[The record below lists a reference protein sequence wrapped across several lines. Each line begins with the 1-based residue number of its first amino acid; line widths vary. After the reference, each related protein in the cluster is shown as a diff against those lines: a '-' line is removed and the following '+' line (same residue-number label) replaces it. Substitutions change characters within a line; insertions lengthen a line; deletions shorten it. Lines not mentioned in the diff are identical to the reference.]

1 MTTLVEIPFKNTTI
15 TATNSEGK
23 PMASLRHMCDSI
35 GLDYSS
41 QLRRVNRSPWGTVV
55 MMATVAEDGKVR
67 EMTMV
72 DRRVMTIWLATVE
85 VSRIK
90 DSKVRQQLAVF
101 QNEAADALDSYF
113 HEGGAVNPRATEEQL
128 SAIEQ
133 KTRFQMEMINLAR
146 GAILDE
152 QFLES
157 KARIVLARAL
167 GEEPEIDPLDVP
179 LYAES
184 YLREKKLT
192 DKDIKSLRSVFGMRL
207 SKSYKELHGAPPK
220 KAENEVNGGIRKVN
234 SYTEADRPLFDQVWE
249 QHYADLYEPSLME
262 ELDND

>member
-1 MTTLVEIPFKNTTI
+1 MTSLVEIPFHGTTI
-15 TATNSEGK
+15 HAINDEGK
-23 PMASLRHMCDSI
+23 PLVSVRHVCESLGIDAASQREKLKKKTWATEVIIPS
-35 GLDYSS
+35 
-41 QLRRVNRSPWGTVV
+41 VGT
-55 MMATVAEDGKVR
+55 DGR
-67 EMTMV
+67 TRQMHMV
-72 DRRVMTIWLATVE
+72 DRRTLTMWLATIDTNRVKPDA
-85 VSRIK
+85 RPLLI
-90 DSKVRQQLAVF
+90 AF

-128 SAIEQ
+128 GVLEQ

-167 GEEPEIDPLDVP
+167 GEEPEIAPLDVP

-184 YLREKKLT
+184 YLREKKLPA
-192 DKDIKSLRSVFGMRL
+192 KDIKSLRSVFGMRL
-207 SKSYKELHGAPPK
+207 SKSYKELHGAAPK

-234 SYTEADRPLFDQVWE
+234 SYTESDRPLFDRVWE
-249 QHYADLYEPSLME
+249 QHYADLYEPSLMQ
-262 ELDND
+262 ELEND